1 MTYTPQSIKTFY
13 GPRLRKAV
21 NNETQKIQSSF
32 TTVDTEKLST
42 TDFGTHF
49 QSHSAVGFD
58 SHIKP
63 TSAAV
68 DLEHQQIIGDTSML
82 VVQYT

>member
-1 MTYTPQSIKTFY
+1 MTTYTHQTIKTFY
-13 GPRLRKAV
+13 GFARLRKAV
-21 NNETQKIQSSF
+21 NTETQKIQSSF
-32 TTVDTEKLST
+32 TNVDTEKLST

-63 TSAAV
+63 TSAA
-68 DLEHQQIIGDTSML
+68 
-82 VVQYT
+82 